1 MHEPVF
7 IDQVVNEHPL
17 VVSGYAHF
25 YLSGKIKQPPHAL
38 LTPIVESYER
48 FSSRT

>member
-17 VVSGYAHF
+17 VVSDHAHF
-25 YLSGKIKQPPHAL
+25 YPSGKIKQPLHL
-38 LTPIVESYER
+38 QLKTIVESYE
-48 FSSRT
+48 